1 MWKILM
7 SYHRLL
13 TWHSAELTKQVVPH
27 DPSAIV
33 LTEELDGSEEYVDQ
47 KLQHGSARIW
57 QDVQTKIK
65 TFLLACDFSGFKID
79 DFMQI
84 LSIIHT

>member
-1 MWKILM
+1 MN
-7 SYHRLL
+7 YHRLL
-13 TWHSAELTKQVVPH
+13 SWHSTESTKQAF
-27 DPSAIV
+27 PSDTSSSP
-33 LTEELDGSEEYVDQ
+33 LGYTEELDGSQEYVDQ

-79 DFMQI
+79 EFMRI
-84 LSIIHT
+84 LSIVHT